1 MPSPPQSI
9 VQAAEHLPATLR
21 RDFERRW
28 GAFAET
34 LAERG
39 ETPPPELP
47 DVLPDVWAVSEFVF
61 ETCRRDPQGLDT
73 LLRSGRLARP
83 ATREELDAGVGAALA
98 ACADETSF
106 MQTLRRVRRWE
117 LSRIA
122 WRDLAGD
129 AGVDEVLTELS
140 WLAEVCVEQ
149 ALRFAETQ
157 LEERHGTPR
166 TADGRRMRLCVL
178 GLGKLG
184 GGELNFSSD
193 VDLIFVYAAG
203 GETDG
208 PRPLD
213 HQQYFIRLGQR
224 LIKLLAELT
233 SDGFV
238 YRVDMRL
245 RPFGDA
251 GPLAMSFTAAEDYYQ
266 THGRE
271 WERYALIKARAVA
284 GDLEGGGQLI
294 RALQPFVYRRYLDY
308 GVFQALREMK
318 ELINQEAERK
328 GRVNNVKLSPGGIR
342 EVEFIGQAFQLIR
355 GGRDAGLRLRGIR
368 EVLCRLVERGL
379 LPSWAEA
386 QLQEAYAFLR
396 RVENRLQMAADQQTH
411 ALPAEESGRLRLAW
425 SMGYGDWESFRAAL
439 AGQMRRVHEH
449 FEQIF
454 AAPQAD
460 EDERDGGERR
470 FARLWA
476 RGTAEELAAMLN
488 ELGYTQAEAA
498 ARQLI
503 DLRDSA
509 ACRSLTETGRERLD
523 RLMPLLVQAA
533 AGQDRPDVVLE
544 RVLGVIQAIARR
556 SVYLAL
562 LVESPMALSQL
573 VKLCAASPWITR
585 QLARLPLL
593 LDELLD
599 PRSLYTPPDR
609 AGLSRELELAL
620 RDTAVDDLETLMD
633 RLRHFKEAQVLKVA
647 AADVMGALPLMRVSD
662 QLTWIAEAI
671 LDRVLATARAQLVE
685 RHGEPRLHDGRAA
698 GFGIVGYG
706 KLGGIELGYGS
717 DLDVVFLYESEQGAI
732 STDGERP
739 LDGAV
744 FFARLAQRIVHML
757 TAYTAAGTLYEV
769 DMRLRPSGASGLLVS
784 SLRAFSAYQLEQA
797 WTWEHQALV
806 RARFIAGTREVA
818 EAFESVRSQTLARIR
833 EPNELR
839 REVREMRERMWREL
853 GNAASQ
859 RFDLKKDPGGI
870 ADIEFLV
877 QYYVLAHAH
886 EHPELLRYTDNIRIL
901 EGLSAA
907 GLIDAAD
914 ADFLTDAFRTL
925 RDRIHASTLQAEPAL
940 VDAGEYAAL
949 RAEVGRIWRAC
960 FGTGQD

>member
-1 MPSPPQSI
+1 MSLPQSF
-9 VQAAEHLPATLR
+9 VQLVERMPATLQR
-21 RDFERRW
+21 EFERRW
-28 GAFAET
+28 AVYTES
-34 LAERG
+34 LAESG
-39 ETPPPELP
+39 LSLPSALP
-47 DVLPDVWAVSEFVF
+47 DALPDVWAVSEFVF
-61 ETCRRDPQGLDT
+61 ETCRRYPEQFDALS
-73 LLRSGRLARP
+73 RSGRLSRAAR
-83 ATREELDAGVGAALA
+83 REDLDAAVGQALA
-98 ACADETSF
+98 QHADEPAF
-106 MQTLRRVRRWE
+106 MQALRRVRRVE
-117 LSRIA
+117 LTRIA
-122 WRDLAGD
+122 WRDLAGE
-129 AGVDEVLTELS
+129 AGVDEVLAELT
-140 WLAEVCVEQ
+140 WLAEVCIER

-157 LEERHGTPR
+157 LEERHGAPR
-166 TADGRRMRLCVL
+166 TADGQRMRFCVL

-193 VDLIFVYAAG
+193 VDLIFAYADG

-213 HQQYFIRLGQR
+213 HQQYFVRLGQR

-233 SDGFV
+233 ADGFV

-251 GPLAMSFTAAEDYYQ
+251 GPLAMSFAATEDYYQ

-271 WERYALIKARAVA
+271 WERYALIKSRVVA
-284 GDLEGGGQLI
+284 GDVEGGDRLI
-294 RALQPFVYRRYLDY
+294 EALQPFVYRRYLDY

-318 ELINQEAERK
+318 ALINQEAERK

-355 GGRDAGLRLRGIR
+355 GGRDRGLQLRGIR
-368 EVLCRLVERGL
+368 EVLRCLVERGL
-379 LPSWAEA
+379 LPPWAEV

-411 ALPAEESGRLRLAW
+411 ALPTDEPGRQRLAW
-425 SMGYGDWESFRAAL
+425 SMGRGDWDAFKTVL
-439 AGQMRRVHEH
+439 TGQMRRVHEQ

-460 EDERDGGERR
+460 EDERDRGEQR
-470 FARLWA
+470 FTRLWTH
-476 RGTAEELAAMLN
+476 GKSEDLADLLEGM
-488 ELGYTQAEAA
+488 GYVQPETA
-498 ARQLI
+498 ARKLVE
-503 DLRDSA
+503 LLDSTI
-509 ACRSLTETGRERLD
+509 CRALTETGRERLD

-533 AGQDRPDVVLE
+533 AGQDSPNVVLE

-562 LVESPMALSQL
+562 LVESPLALSQL
-573 VKLCAASPWITR
+573 IKLCAASPWITR

-599 PRSLYTPPDR
+599 PRSLYAPPDR
-609 AGLSRELELAL
+609 TGLSRELELAL
-620 RDTAVDDLETLMD
+620 RDTVPDDLEKLMD
-633 RLRHFKEAQVLKVA
+633 QLRHFKEAQVLKVA
-647 AADVMGALPLMRVSD
+647 AADVMGVLPLMRVSD
-662 QLTWIAEAI
+662 QLTWIAETI
-671 LDRVLATARAQLVE
+671 LERVLDVARAQLVA
-685 RHGEPRLHDGRAA
+685 RHGEPRLQDGHAA
-698 GFGIVGYG
+698 GFGVVGYG

-717 DLDVVFLYESEQGAI
+717 DLDVVFLYESDGGAMG
-732 STDGERP
+732 TDGERP
-739 LDGAV
+739 LDGAL
-744 FFARLAQRIVHML
+744 FFARLAQRVVHML

-784 SLRAFSAYQLEQA
+784 SLRAFSAYQFEQA

-806 RARFIAGTREVA
+806 RARFIAGAPEVA
-818 EAFESVRSQTLARIR
+818 AAFQSVREQTLARNR
-833 EPNELR
+833 ERDDLR

-853 GNAASQ
+853 GGADPQ

-886 EHPELLRYTDNIRIL
+886 DHPELLRYTDNIRIL
-901 EGLSAA
+901 EGLSAV
-907 GLIDAAD
+907 GLVD
-914 ADFLTDAFRTL
+914 ADDARFLTDAFRTL
-925 RDRIHASTLQAEPAL
+925 RDRIHALTLQAEPAV

>member
-1 MPSPPQSI
+1 MPLPLILAPSD
-9 VQAAEHLPATLR
+9 ERLPAMLR
-21 RDFERRW
+21 DDFEQRW
-28 GAFAET
+28 GAYLEA
-34 LAERG
+34 LERA
-39 ETPPPELP
+39 ELP
-47 DVLPDVWAVSEFVF
+47 VPAELPVALPDVWAVSEFAF
-61 ETCRRDPQGLDT
+61 ETCRRDPEGFAA
-73 LLRSGRLARP
+73 LLRSGRLSHA
-83 ATREELDAGVGAALA
+83 ATRDDIDAAVAAALEQGT
-98 ACADETSF
+98 DEASF
-106 MQTLRRVRRWE
+106 MRALRRVRRIE
-117 LSRIA
+117 LTRIA

-129 AGVDEVLTELS
+129 VGVDEVLAELS
-140 WLAEVCVEQ
+140 CLAEVCTER
-149 ALRFAETQ
+149 ALRFAEAE
-157 LEERHGTPR
+157 LEARHGTPQ
-166 TADGRRMRLCVL
+166 TADGERMRLCVL

-203 GETDG
+203 GDTEG

-233 SDGFV
+233 ADGFV

-251 GPLAMSFTAAEDYYQ
+251 GPLAMSFAAAEDYYQ

-271 WERYALIKARAVA
+271 WERYALIKARVVA
-284 GDLEGGGQLI
+284 GDAEGGEQLLD
-294 RALQPFVYRRYLDY
+294 ALQPFVYRRYLDY

-318 ELINQEAERK
+318 ALINQEAERK

-355 GGRDAGLRLRGIR
+355 GGRDAGLQLRGIR
-368 EVLCRLVERGL
+368 EVLRRLVERDL
-379 LPSWAEA
+379 LPPWAEV

-411 ALPAEESGRLRLAW
+411 ALPDDKAGRARLAW
-425 SMGYGDWESFRAAL
+425 SMGYGEWDPFREVL
-439 AGQMRRVHEH
+439 AGHMRRVHEH

-454 AAPQAD
+454 AAPQAE
-460 EDERDGGERR
+460 EDERDSDAQR
-470 FARLWA
+470 FARLWT
-476 RGTAEELAAMLN
+476 RGKCEELAPMLAA
-488 ELGYTQAEAA
+488 LGYAQGEEAG
-498 ARQLI
+498 RQLV
-503 DLRDSA
+503 DLRESA
-509 ACRSLTETGRERLD
+509 ACRALTETGRARLD
-523 RLMPLLVQAA
+523 RLMPLLVQAV
-533 AGQDRPDVVLE
+533 AGQERPDVVLE

-562 LVESPMALSQL
+562 LVESPLALSQL
-573 VKLCAASPWITR
+573 VKLCAASPWIAR

-599 PRSLYTPPDR
+599 PRSLYAPPDR
-609 AGLSRELELAL
+609 AGLGRELQAAL
-620 RDTAVDDLETLMD
+620 RDTASEDLEALMD

-671 LDRVLATARAQLVE
+671 LERVLATARAQLVV
-685 RHGEPRLHDGRAA
+685 RHGEPRLQGGRVA

-717 DLDVVFLYESEQGAI
+717 DLDVVFLYESDEGGM
-732 STDGERP
+732 STDGDRP

-784 SLRAFSAYQLEQA
+784 SMRAFATYQLEQA

-806 RARFIAGTREVA
+806 RARFIAGTPDVEQ
-818 EAFESVRSQTLARIR
+818 AFLSVREQTLVRSR
-833 EPNELR
+833 EWGELR

-853 GNAASQ
+853 GGGDPQ

-877 QYYVLAHAH
+877 QYNVLAHAH
-886 EHPELLRYTDNIRIL
+886 DHPQLLRYTDNIRIL
-901 EGLSAA
+901 EGLAAA

-914 ADFLTDAFRTL
+914 ARFLMDAFRTL
-925 RDRIHASTLQAEPAL
+925 RDRIHALTLQAEPGV
-940 VDAGEYAAL
+940 VDASEYAAL
-949 RAEVGRIWRAC
+949 RAETVRIWRAC
-960 FGTGQD
+960 FETGQD

>member
-1 MPSPPQSI
+1 MSLPQSFVQI
-9 VQAAEHLPATLR
+9 VERMPATLQR
-21 RDFERRW
+21 EFERRW
-28 GAFAET
+28 AFYTES
-34 LAERG
+34 LAESG
-39 ETPPPELP
+39 LSLPSALP
-47 DVLPDVWAVSEFVF
+47 DALPDVWAVSEFVF
-61 ETCRRDPQGLDT
+61 ETCRRYPEQFDALS
-73 LLRSGRLARP
+73 RSGRLSRAAR
-83 ATREELDAGVGAALA
+83 REDLDAAVGQALA
-98 ACADETSF
+98 QHADEPAF
-106 MQTLRRVRRWE
+106 MQALRRVRRVE
-117 LSRIA
+117 LTRIA
-122 WRDLAGD
+122 WRDLAGE
-129 AGVDEVLTELS
+129 AGVDEVLAELS
-140 WLAEVCVEQ
+140 WLAEVCIER

-157 LEERHGTPR
+157 LEERHGAPR
-166 TADGRRMRLCVL
+166 TADGQRMRFCVL

-193 VDLIFVYAAG
+193 VDLIFAYADG

-213 HQQYFIRLGQR
+213 HQQYFVRLGQR

-233 SDGFV
+233 ADGFV

-251 GPLAMSFTAAEDYYQ
+251 GPLAMSFAATEDYYQ

-271 WERYALIKARAVA
+271 WERYALIKSRVVA
-284 GDLEGGGQLI
+284 GDVEGGDRLI
-294 RALQPFVYRRYLDY
+294 EALQPFVYRRYLDY

-318 ELINQEAERK
+318 ALINQEAERK

-355 GGRDAGLRLRGIR
+355 GGRDRGLQLRGIR
-368 EVLCRLVERGL
+368 EVLRCLVERGL
-379 LPSWAEA
+379 LPPWAEV

-411 ALPAEESGRLRLAW
+411 ALPTDEPGRQRLAW
-425 SMGYGDWESFRAAL
+425 SMGRGDWDAFKAVL
-439 AGQMRRVHEH
+439 TGQMRRVHEQ

-460 EDERDGGERR
+460 EDERDRGEQR
-470 FARLWA
+470 FTRLWTH
-476 RGTAEELAAMLN
+476 GKSEDLADLLEGM
-488 ELGYTQAEAA
+488 GYVQPETA
-498 ARQLI
+498 ARKLVE
-503 DLRDSA
+503 LRDSTI
-509 ACRSLTETGRERLD
+509 CRALTETGRERLD

-533 AGQDRPDVVLE
+533 AGQDSPNVVLE

-562 LVESPMALSQL
+562 LVESPLALSQL
-573 VKLCAASPWITR
+573 IKLCAASPWITR

-599 PRSLYTPPDR
+599 PRSLYAPPDR
-609 AGLSRELELAL
+609 TGLSRELELAL
-620 RDTAVDDLETLMD
+620 RDTVPDDVEKLMD
-633 RLRHFKEAQVLKVA
+633 QLRHFKEAQVLKVA
-647 AADVMGALPLMRVSD
+647 AADVMGVLPLMRVSD
-662 QLTWIAEAI
+662 QLTWIAETI
-671 LDRVLATARAQLVE
+671 LERVLDVARAQLVA
-685 RHGEPRLHDGRAA
+685 RHGEPRLQDGRVA
-698 GFGIVGYG
+698 GFGV
-706 KLGGIELGYGS
+706 
-717 DLDVVFLYESEQGAI
+717 
-732 STDGERP
+732 
-739 LDGAV
+739 
-744 FFARLAQRIVHML
+744 VHML

-784 SLRAFSAYQLEQA
+784 SLRAFSAYQFEQA

-806 RARFIAGTREVA
+806 RARFIAGAPEVA
-818 EAFESVRSQTLARIR
+818 AAFQSVREQTLARNR
-833 EPNELR
+833 ERDDLR

-853 GNAASQ
+853 GGADPQ

-886 EHPELLRYTDNIRIL
+886 DHPELLRYTDNIRIL
-901 EGLSAA
+901 EGLSAV
-907 GLIDAAD
+907 GLVD
-914 ADFLTDAFRTL
+914 ADDARFLTDAFRTL
-925 RDRIHASTLQAEPAL
+925 RDRIHALTLQAEPAV
-940 VDAGEYAAL
+940 VDAGEYAVL

>member
-1 MPSPPQSI
+1 MPVPQILAPST
-9 VQAAEHLPATLR
+9 ERLPAMLR
-21 RDFERRW
+21 DDFEQRW
-28 GAFAET
+28 GAYAEA
-34 LAERG
+34 LEQVGLPVPA
-39 ETPPPELP
+39 ELP
-47 DVLPDVWAVSEFVF
+47 VALPDVWVVSDFAF
-61 ETCRRDPQGLDT
+61 ETCRRDPQGFAA
-73 LLRSGRLARP
+73 LLRSGRLSRT
-83 ATREELDAGVGAALA
+83 ATRDDIDAAVVAELAH
-98 ACADETSF
+98 CADEASF
-106 MQTLRRVRRWE
+106 MHALRRVRRIE
-117 LSRIA
+117 LTRIA

-129 AGVDEVLTELS
+129 AGVDEVLAELS
-140 WLAEVCVEQ
+140 WLAEICIER
-149 ALRFAETQ
+149 ALRFAETE
-157 LEERHGTPR
+157 LEARHGTPQ
-166 TADGRRMRLCVL
+166 TADGERMRLCVL

-184 GGELNFSSD
+184 GRELNFSSD
-193 VDLIFVYAAG
+193 VDLIFVYAG
-203 GETDG
+203 GGDTGG

-233 SDGFV
+233 ADGFV

-251 GPLAMSFTAAEDYYQ
+251 GPLAMSFAAAEDYYQ

-271 WERYALIKARAVA
+271 WERYALIKARVVA
-284 GDLEGGGQLI
+284 GDAEGGAQLLD
-294 RALQPFVYRRYLDY
+294 ALQPFVYRRYLDY

-318 ELINQEAERK
+318 ALINQEAERK

-355 GGRDAGLRLRGIR
+355 GGRDAGLQLRGIR
-368 EVLCRLVERGL
+368 EVLRRLVERGL

-386 QLQEAYAFLR
+386 QLQEAYIFLR

-411 ALPAEESGRLRLAW
+411 ALPDDEAGRARLAW
-425 SMGYGDWESFRAAL
+425 SMGYGDWDSFRSAL
-439 AGQMRRVHEH
+439 AGHMRRVHEH

-454 AAPQAD
+454 AAPQAE
-460 EDERDGGERR
+460 EDERGGGEQR
-470 FARLWA
+470 FARLWV
-476 RGTAEELAAMLN
+476 RGKAEELAPVLSA
-488 ELGYTQAEAA
+488 LGYAQGEEAG
-498 ARQLI
+498 RQLV
-503 DLRDSA
+503 DLRESA
-509 ACRSLTETGRERLD
+509 ACRALTETGRDRLD
-523 RLMPLLVQAA
+523 RLMPLLVQAV
-533 AGQDRPDVVLE
+533 AGQARPDVVLE
-544 RVLGVIQAIARR
+544 RVLGVILAIARR

-562 LVESPMALSQL
+562 LVESPLALSQL

-599 PRSLYTPPDR
+599 PRSLYAPPDR
-609 AGLSRELELAL
+609 AGLGRELAAAL
-620 RDTAVDDLETLMD
+620 QDTAADDLEALMD
-633 RLRHFKEAQVLKVA
+633 RLRQFKEAQVLKVA

-671 LDRVLATARAQLVE
+671 LERVLETARAQLVV
-685 RHGEPRLHDGRAA
+685 RHGEPRLQDGRVA

-717 DLDVVFLYESEQGAI
+717 DLDVVFLYESDEGGMG
-732 STDGERP
+732 TDGDRP

-784 SLRAFSAYQLEQA
+784 SMRAFAMYQLEQA
-797 WTWEHQALV
+797 WTWEHQALI
-806 RARFIAGTREVA
+806 RARFIAGAPEV
-818 EAFESVRSQTLARIR
+818 ERAFLSVREQTLMRSLER
-833 EPNELR
+833 DDLR

-853 GNAASQ
+853 GGADPE

-877 QYYVLAHAH
+877 QYNVLAHAH
-886 EHPELLRYTDNIRIL
+886 DHPELLRYTDNIRIL

-914 ADFLTDAFRTL
+914 ASFLMDAFRTL
-925 RDRIHASTLQAEPAL
+925 RDRIHALTLQAEPGV
-940 VDAGEYAAL
+940 VDAGEYVEL
-949 RAEVGRIWRAC
+949 RAETVRIWRAC
-960 FGTGQD
+960 FETGQD